1 MRDQRDKET
10 GSYNGLIAKP
20 VIIFVDVEERRKKKE
35 DSLALMQAIS

>member
-20 VIIFVDVEERRKKKE
+20 VIIFVDVERRKKKE